1 MSQGASKIVVIEDDE
16 IVCSTIKKALE
27 SKYDHVSTFTDP
39 ELGIK
44 ALEEIQPDLLLL
56 DIFRTSKWY
65 RVIRRYTLSWLYY
78 ARNYDDRVF

>member
-16 IVCSTIKKALE
+16 IVCSIIKNALE
-27 SKYDHVSTFTDP
+27 SKYDNVSTFTDP

-56 DIFRTSKWY
+56 DIF
-65 RVIRRYTLSWLYY
+65 
-78 ARNYDDRVF
+78 